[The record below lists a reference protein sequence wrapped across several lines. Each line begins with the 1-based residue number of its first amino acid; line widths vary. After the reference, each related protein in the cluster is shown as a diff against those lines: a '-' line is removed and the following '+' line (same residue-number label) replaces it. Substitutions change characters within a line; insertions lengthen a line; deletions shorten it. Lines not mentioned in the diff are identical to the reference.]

1 MKTGNENERLLKLHL
16 FVNALSLKEK
26 YHMNFQI
33 ARSYNVYLLKGLARS
48 HVVCII
54 LSTNNRLDFCAFCC
68 NHEYSILSCFRHLHF
83 VTTIEVKGE
92 TYVGESGNKKDSKVF
107 AAVNALK
114 GAFDIQY
121 PAFPTQ
127 ENELG
132 APS

>member
-1 MKTGNENERLLKLHL
+1 
-16 FVNALSLKEK
+16 
-26 YHMNFQI
+26 MN
-33 ARSYNVYLLKGLARS
+33 G
-48 HVVCII
+48 HVLYII
-54 LSTNNRLDFCAFCC
+54 LSTFVRFAIFT
-68 NHEYSILSCFRHLHF
+68 SIFLSFFRHLHF